1 MKKLVLFAVA
11 LVAMTASVSFVSCNN
26 AAPATDTIAAD
37 TVEASC
43 DTLCADTC
51 CADTVVADSV
61 AE

>member
-26 AAPATDTIAAD
+26 AAPAADTIAAD
-37 TVEASC
+37 TTECC
-43 DTLCADTC
+43 DTV
-51 CADTVVADSV
+51 CADTVVADTVAADSV